1 MIADVMLS
9 AHVQIEHLSSEE
21 QQQRLAVVQEA
32 LCWLGTPYHHQGRV
46 MGAGV
51 DCGMLLAEV
60 FEGAGVLPHVI
71 PEDYP
76 ADWHLHRDG
85 ERMKALVT
93 EHARPVDAPL
103 PGDIVLFRY
112 GRCLSH
118 AAIVIE
124 WPVIIHAFID
134 AGAVVLDDA
143 TANQDLKDRLAG
155 FWSPWG
161 GA

>member
-1 MIADVMLS
+1 MSHEAER
-9 AHVQIEHLSSEE
+9 AT
-21 QQQRLAVVQEA
+21 VVQEA
-32 LCWLGTPYHHQGRV
+32 LTWCGTPYHHQGRV
-46 MGAGV
+46 KGAGV

-60 FEGAGVLPHVI
+60 YERAGVLPHVV

-85 ERMKALVT
+85 ERMRALVT
-93 EHARPVDAPL
+93 EHARPVDAPQ
-103 PGDIVLFRY
+103 PGDIALFRY

-124 WPVIIHAFID
+124 WPVIIHAYLD
-134 AGAVVLDDA
+134 AGEVVLDDA
-143 TANQDLKDRLAG
+143 TANQDLSERLAG